1 MKRLLAF
8 AALLCI
14 SAGAAQASGVPAQLR
29 GKALTLN
36 WIDQRVEK
44 MISDGRERP
53 LTQSSGIIVY
63 VSAEG
68 RYFSKFSRTTGR
80 SSKNLN
86 EVSSDNRGQ
95 LNWRAEGR
103 TLVAD
108 QRFVKGARRLIVSF
122 DDSYG
127 SCTLRVLHGKEAGSA
142 NIEYITFGDKVHVV
156 LQSIQTTSAS
166 CSMQAG
172 NPFAS

>member
-1 MKRLLAF
+1 MKRLVVL
-8 AALLCI
+8 AALSCLQ
-14 SAGAAQASGVPAQLR
+14 AGAVEAAGAPVQLR

-44 MISDGRERP
+44 IISDGRERP

-86 EVSSDNRGQ
+86 EVSGDNRGQ

-142 NIEYITFGDKVHVV
+142 NIEYITFGSKEHVI

-166 CSMQAG
+166 CSMQTG